1 MLKLQN
7 IIKTYTTGDIKVN
20 ALNGVSVAFRD
31 SEFVAVLGPSGCGKT
46 TLLNILG
53 GLDRYDSG
61 DLIINQ
67 VSTKKYSDRNWDA
80 YRNHSVGFVFQSYN
94 LIPHQ
99 TVLSNVE
106 LALTLSGVSKE
117 ERRARAKA
125 VLEKVGLGDQLKKK
139 PNQMSGGQMQR
150 VAIARALVN
159 DPEILLAD
167 EPTGALDSET
177 SIQIMDLLREVAK
190 DRLVI
195 MVTHNPDLAN
205 EYASRIVRL
214 HDGVII
220 GDSNPYDGEVD
231 DSLRPETHKDAK
243 ANLKIKNMS
252 LWTALTLSINNL
264 LTKKGRTILTAF
276 AGSIGIIGIAMILSM
291 STGVHNYIDR
301 VQQETLSKYPLT
313 IGKESMNIGQ
323 MAQAMQDTVDKA
335 LNLNREEGFI
345 YTFPLMEEI
354 LTAMKDGMQ
363 ENDLTSLKQYIDNP
377 DNGFSEI
384 TQCIQYQY
392 AVDLN
397 VYTNFEG
404 KTPIKVNPGTLMESM
419 GASSGMT
426 SSDMS
431 SELMSSQMQA
441 WSELLPN
448 QEILNAQ
455 YELIDG
461 RWPEAYD
468 EIVIVANDSTLSDYS
483 LIALGL
489 LTEDQLKDMMAGI
502 MTGTEYTYDV
512 RDKYTCEEI
521 MGLTYKLLLPTDYY
535 EYNVE
540 TGLWVDISKDS
551 IKLQQALNNA
561 ITLKVVGI
569 IEPSDDA
576 MASSLSGVVGY
587 SHLLTEYAV
596 NTVANSQI
604 AKDQLNNPDTDI
616 FTGLPFEVDDSEV
629 VVTMDMITALINSD
643 QFSDDQRAQMQV
655 MFSQMSEEQIIAMF
669 KPYFT
674 PKATENTYDDNLKLI
689 QYTTLADPSGINLY
703 PLDFASKDMLI
714 QKIDEY
720 NEQAGEG
727 KEIRYTDYI
736 GLLLSSITTI
746 IDVISYVLIAF
757 VSVSLVVSSIMI
769 GIITYISVLERTKEI
784 GIIRSIGGSKRD
796 ISRIFNAEAV
806 SIGFVAGLVGIGTTF
821 LLTIPANMILK
832 ALTDIGN
839 LVELPMTPAVILVG
853 ISIFLTFVS
862 GLIPSKFAANRDPV
876 VALRTE

>member
-363 ENDLTSLKQYIDNP
+363 ENDLNSLKQYIDNP

-431 SELMSSQMQA
+431 SEMMSSQMQS

-448 QEILNAQ
+448 QDILDAQ
-455 YELIDG
+455 YEIIEG
-461 RWPEAYD
+461 RWPEAYN

-535 EYNVE
+535 EYNEE

-669 KPYFT
+669 KPYFI
-674 PKATENTYDDNLKLI
+674 PKATDNTYDDNMALI